1 MVMMA
6 GAGGRGRVAEDLA
19 LDVSRLMDGV
29 REEVMALML
38 EGVQKSASFCASLC
52 AERIVAAR
60 REMQRKLAEERR
72 ELERF
77 YGPSGN
83 LNGSFPV
90 PSSPHERF
98 YGSSPSPSPPGNAPS
113 MLPPTR
119 TVPIVCRPDVPQHS
133 PSYSSK
139 AQPTLLPNRPVAVVE
154 RPDLPQHMPSVSSKV
169 PRPGPGLGSVHGH
182 GNSRAAPLPA
192 TSRACSVGPTA
203 EALQAWHPHSNGP
216 VGLDNYG
223 TASLDSY
230 DATFI
235 DAYGAVQSLEEQT
248 NMAARAMDLL
258 DEALQAAVEATS
270 STPSDRSE
278 RQQQRSSANAP
289 AAAWEPGEFAQPLS
303 RASAFDSPCVYSAR
317 HGADAQDV
325 VNTSVSMPP
334 QKGRSALEFRE
345 EHDRGGPAGRRSEA
359 VHQAHV
365 DQGFR
370 SASRD
375 SQRMRNADRSGHAAV
390 NEYLSSG
397 RAADLHG
404 V

>member
-1 MVMMA
+1 MIMMA
-6 GAGGRGRVAEDLA
+6 GAGGRSRVAEDLA

-29 REEVMALML
+29 REEVLALML

-83 LNGSFPV
+83 LHGSFPV
-90 PSSPHERF
+90 PSSPQGRF

-119 TVPIVCRPDVPQHS
+119 TVPVVCRPDVPQYS

-154 RPDLPQHMPSVSSKV
+154 RPDLPQHVPSVSSKV

-192 TSRACSVGPTA
+192 TSRACSVGPTV
-203 EALQAWHPHSNGP
+203 EALQAWHPHSNGSA
-216 VGLDNYG
+216 GLDNYG

-258 DEALQAAVEATS
+258 DEALQSAVQATS

-289 AAAWEPGEFAQPLS
+289 AAAWEPGEFAQPS
-303 RASAFDSPCVYSAR
+303 RANAFDSPGVYSAR
-317 HGADAQDV
+317 HAAEAQDA
-325 VNTSVSMPP
+325 VNTSL
-334 QKGRSALEFRE
+334 GRRAPEFRE
-345 EHDRGGPAGRRSEA
+345 EHDRGGPTGRRGEA